1 MELQRNNLLI
11 SSYFVTGFLTSPMKT
26 NGVQTNT
33 GHDNREHVLTT
44 NLVCIFL

>member
-1 MELQRNNLLI
+1 MQTGSKLSIL
-11 SSYFVTGFLTSPMKT
+11 SYFVTGFLTSPMKT
-26 NGVQTNT
+26 DGVQTNT